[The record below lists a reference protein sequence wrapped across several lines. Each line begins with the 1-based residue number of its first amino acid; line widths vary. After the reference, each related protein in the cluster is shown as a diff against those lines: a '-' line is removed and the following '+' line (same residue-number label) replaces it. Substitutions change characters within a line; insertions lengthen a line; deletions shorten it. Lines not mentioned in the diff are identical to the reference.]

1 MKFNSIDELLDYTKD
16 IVGKTF
22 YEIDSEKLLEN
33 TTHLNR
39 NKGILGHVVESGFYK
54 YPINSNPQA
63 DFDEIGVELKVTGYK
78 KSKKGVLSAKERVS
92 LSKIDYNTIVYE
104 DYEYS
109 KLISKNKN
117 ILFIWYLYEKILL
130 SYR

>member
-1 MKFNSIDELLDYTKD
+1 MKFKTIIELLEYTENIK
-16 IVGKTF
+16 GKTF
-22 YEIDSEKLLEN
+22 KDIDSEHLLDN
-33 TTHLNR
+33 TTDLMR

-92 LSKIDYNTIVYE
+92 LSKIDYHLLPYKYIFF
-104 DYEYS
+104 
-109 KLISKNKN
+109 
-117 ILFIWYLYEKILL
+117 LFYFHYLN
-130 SYR
+130 